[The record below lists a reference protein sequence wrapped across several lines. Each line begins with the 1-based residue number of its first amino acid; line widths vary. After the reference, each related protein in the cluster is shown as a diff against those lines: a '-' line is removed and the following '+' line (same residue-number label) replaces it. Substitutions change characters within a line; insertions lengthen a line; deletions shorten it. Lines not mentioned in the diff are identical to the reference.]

1 MAEEQKNSEFE
12 RLDKFVQQA
21 PAGDYNIDQDKH
33 RICLQLGNGQE
44 KCVELN
50 LEATQMFSQMQKLG
64 FFCAL
69 PMDPTKTHMECKHV
83 SRV

>member
-50 LEATQMFSQMQKLG
+50 LEGMLVMIYHGGDRLMVASI
-64 FFCAL
+64 
-69 PMDPTKTHMECKHV
+69 
-83 SRV
+83 